1 MDVRCSIG
9 DFFSLASLINLVDYS
24 DILVLFLINIQ
35 CVYSFSKII
44 TRVLQSVVTNVVM
57 LKAKIF
63 TEIINKKKSLE
74 KVKKFCL

>member
-35 CVYSFSKII
+35 CDYSFSKII
-44 TRVLQSVVTNVVM
+44 TRVTISSHECCN
-57 LKAKIF
+57 AKSKNIH
-63 TEIINKKKSLE
+63 
-74 KVKKFCL
+74 